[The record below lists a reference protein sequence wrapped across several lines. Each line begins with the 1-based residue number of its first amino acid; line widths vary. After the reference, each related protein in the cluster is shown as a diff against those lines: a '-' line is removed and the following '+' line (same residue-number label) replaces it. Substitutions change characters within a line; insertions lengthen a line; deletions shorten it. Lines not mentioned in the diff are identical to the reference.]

1 MTLADVVVFG
11 QEWGAFIALFLFV
24 LLVMAA
30 DLFPRIAAFIAEI
43 EAVFPGL
50 YDHFEAKELALVDC
64 YDRLPSRIRAGFA
77 LVGGKTAWAVLVRWM
92 YKFLRDRAKRS

>member
-1 MTLADVVVFG
+1 MTFADMVVFG
-11 QEWGAFIALFLFV
+11 QEWGALIALFLLV

-50 YDHFEAKELALVDC
+50 YTHLKDKEQALVNR
-64 YDRLPSRIRAGFA
+64 YDRLPARIRAGFA
-77 LVGGKTAWAVLVRWM
+77 LVGGKTAWAELVRWM
-92 YKFLRDRAKRS
+92 YKSVRDRAKRS

>member
-11 QEWGAFIALFLFV
+11 QEWGALIALFLLV
-24 LLVMAA
+24 VLVMAA

-50 YDHFEAKELALVDC
+50 YAHPEDKEQDLVNR
-64 YDRLPSRIRAGFA
+64 YDRLPARIRAGFA
-77 LVGGKTAWAVLVRWM
+77 LVGGKAAWAALVRWM
-92 YKFLRDRAKRS
+92 YKSVRDRAKRS

>member
-11 QEWGAFIALFLFV
+11 QEWGALIALFLLV

-43 EAVFPGL
+43 EAVFPSL
-50 YDHFEAKELALVDC
+50 YDHLEAKEQALVNR
-64 YDRLPSRIRAGFA
+64 YEQLPARIRAGFA
-77 LVGGKTAWAVLVRWM
+77 LIGGKTAWAALVRWM
-92 YKFLRDRAKRS
+92 YKFVRDRAKRS